1 MNFRFPPL
9 PAKILRLC
17 GIIFTALLLLT
28 GCGRYDVGIRF
39 ADANHGEITQQI
51 RFDRDLPGLGGTV
64 LKSWLKTLEQQAI
77 QLDGR
82 AQHPSAQEL
91 LIRIPFYNTRDLQT
105 KFNQMIYAQA
115 RSSPNDSSV
124 ASSLRLT
131 TGNWIIWQRN
141 HLQYDLDLRGL
152 EFSTANANAADA
164 STPLQLD
171 LSLKTPWGARIVD
184 IADINDAPTSRQRGR
199 QLIWRLKP
207 GKINHVEAIFWLPS
221 PLGIGVVVIG
231 LLVAGGSY
239 AKTRGLVTIGRSN
252 QSQLD

>member
-9 PAKILRLC
+9 NAKILRLF
-17 GIIFTALLLLT
+17 GIILTAMLLLT

-51 RFDRDLPGLGGTV
+51 RFDRDLPGIGGAV
-64 LKSWLKTLEQQAI
+64 LRSWLETLEQQAI

-82 AQHPSAQEL
+82 VRHLSPQEL
-91 LIRIPFYNTRDLQT
+91 LIKIPFYNTRDLQT
-105 KFNQMIYAQA
+105 KFNQVIYAQA
-115 RSSPNDSSV
+115 RSNPNDSSV
-124 ASSLRLT
+124 GSSLRLT

-152 EFSTANANAADA
+152 EFSTANANAGDA

-184 IADINDAPTSRQRGR
+184 TNDAPTSRQRGR

-221 PLGIGVVVIG
+221 PLGIGAVLIG

-239 AKTRGLVTIGRSN
+239 AKTQGLVTIGRSN
-252 QSQLD
+252 QSKSD